1 MNENI
6 GAKGGTNDR
15 KRFFRLLKSRK
26 KKLSQEELKNL
37 EKKVKKHQLL
47 SAIIIIPL
55 AALGTV
61 VKTLTKKE
69 KVTIKKQEVIKEQ
82 KLTKVEVQPK
92 EDIIYTKEDQDK
104 LSNELSKIK
113 TKKIIEIYEDKLKE
127 LRYKLRTSYYES
139 SIIEDAKNLENHPS
153 EENLKKI
160 NKLIEKLDNYK
171 ENISINT
178 SYLVEEN
185 YIKELVDEDI
195 KNINIKQKVNLDNTK
210 SDILSSIDFKVEE
223 IIKLEK
229 GIREKVEQNKVWKN
243 IDEEKLENLKEEK
256 QDIEKHNN
264 DLIKFQNEQDKLNK
278 VITEKI
284 SKEVN
289 IFEKERI
296 QLSGMS
302 IGSSIAV
309 NNVRHNMRPTGV
321 RSTRKVFNFITTYL
335 YYFSMINSIKPI
347 KRRYKK
353 IEVKSYTKDVE
364 SSIEQIEL
372 VLKDINKTNNKLD
385 KTIKNFMKK
394 YERYSNTKE
403 YKSILENLKQMQQ
416 ALLEKEYEIQRLKK
430 EQEKKYQESLEQDK
444 VYKL

>member
-47 SAIIIIPL
+47 SAIIIIPI

-69 KVTIKKQEVIKEQ
+69 KVPTKKQEVIEEEKT
-82 KLTKVEVQPK
+82 TKVEVQPK

-171 ENISINT
+171 ENIPINT

-195 KNINIKQKVNLDNTK
+195 KNINIKQKANLDNTK

-372 VLKDINKTNNKLD
+372 ILKDINKTNNKLD

>member
-69 KVTIKKQEVIKEQ
+69 KVPTKKHEVIKEQ

-171 ENISINT
+171 ENIPINT

-195 KNINIKQKVNLDNTK
+195 KNINIKQKANLDNTK

-229 GIREKVEQNKVWKN
+229 DIREKVEQNKVWKN

-364 SSIEQIEL
+364 SSLEQIEL

-416 ALLEKEYEIQRLKK
+416 ALLEKEYEIQILKK

>member
-15 KRFFRLLKSRK
+15 KRFFRLIKSRK
-26 KKLSQEELKNL
+26 KKLTQEELKNL

-69 KVTIKKQEVIKEQ
+69 KVPTKKQEVIKEQ

-171 ENISINT
+171 ENIPINT

-210 SDILSSIDFKVEE
+210 SDLLSSIDFKVEE